1 MTLSLTTS
9 NRQASES
16 LTDGLRAIARYYE
29 HRQIGD
35 IEKASDCID
44 AALERDGDYGL
55 AIYYKGVVL
64 DLIGR
69 PADAPQYFE
78 RILSESDEPKLRME
92 TLFNLGVVYYHRYSQ
107 EFLQGAKSYFDRVIE
122 DTEDEQLKHLATAH
136 LAQTH
141 AMWMR
146 PSHAQLPDKRK
157 PISQDLD
164 LFINE
169 HFNECQCNVGR
180 LREVEN
186 KEPRVEATY
195 QNASGMANMY
205 YTDHVARDIEPRR
218 GHLEAARDALLA
230 ADALMP
236 NDWANNCDI
245 GSLELRLAVLA
256 RDTDGDAVDEHLS
269 RARQRLWHVVER
281 LRPGYGFALY
291 ELGIVH
297 RVWAKWGEA
306 DSFLN
311 AAAEVP
317 IRYRDV
323 DDEQVKEQRD
333 RVKDRDPSYP

>member
-1 MTLSLTTS
+1 MTLSLTTT

-16 LTDGLRAIARYYE
+16 LTDGLRAIDRYYE
-29 HRQIGD
+29 HRQIDD
-35 IEKASDCID
+35 IEKASGCID
-44 AALERDGDYGL
+44 AALERDGDFGL

-64 DLIGR
+64 DLIGK

-78 RILSESDEPKLRME
+78 RILSESDEPGLAME
-92 TLFNLGVVYYHRYSQ
+92 TLFNLGVVNYHRYGQ
-107 EFLQGAKSYFDRVIE
+107 TFLQRAKSYFDRVIE
-122 DTEDEQLKHLATAH
+122 DAQDEQLKALARAH

-146 PSHAQLPDKRK
+146 PSHAQLPDKRM
-157 PISQDLD
+157 PIGHELAA
-164 LFINE
+164 FINH
-169 HFNECQCNVGR
+169 HFSECQRNVGQ
-180 LREVEN
+180 LRERAN

-205 YTDHVARDIEPRR
+205 ITDHVARAIEPRR
-218 GHLEAARDALLA
+218 NHLEVAHHALLA
-230 ADALMP
+230 ADHLMP

-256 RDTDGDAVDEHLS
+256 HDMDGDAVDLHLS
-269 RARQRLWHVVER
+269 RAGQRLWHVVET

-306 DSFLN
+306 VAFLN
-311 AAAEVP
+311 AAAQVP
-317 IRYRDV
+317 VRYRDV
-323 DDEQVKEQRD
+323 DDEQVVEQRL
-333 RVKDRDPSYP
+333 RVEEGDSSYP